1 MAADG
6 STEATTGRWRGR
18 LLVGLT
24 AGVLLVPIS
33 ASAAGAAGTGKA
45 TYAAK
50 VSGLCRAY
58 ATTFAQAGAKVGS
71 GSPSGARTAA
81 ALSKA
86 VSKAQIE
93 LQKITSVPKP
103 KAQAAALRQTFAN
116 AKKLLAQLGALA
128 APVKAHNEQQ
138 VAAKLAAIE
147 RTEAALAKKFG
158 SVGLASCATGTA
170 ASTSSGTEPV
180 LDASVLDSPVGGTS
194 GYGQVKPAGI
204 AISGTGGTNEVINIV
219 WSSWGGAT
227 ATGAGTGC
235 VLQSTG
241 IEANCARTPADVV
254 VYELGSCSGKPA
266 YLAMTWYFP
275 SLGQSFTPS
284 TASPTPIGSAC
295 HTTASGG
302 SSSSS
307 TTAPP
312 PTTTHAAGDDADHLV
327 LGTVHGDSDHD
338 GGEGRQP
345 RLLLP
350 VRLRLHRGLRLRGRH
365 GHRHTD
371 RQADRH
377 SHRGPHGRE
386 RCMAGRLPVGLHTEP
401 HPGGDLPAGLRVE
414 LTRHPA
420 DRSSGRPTTSR
431 EVMGG

>member
-6 STEATTGRWRGR
+6 SSEATTGRWRGR

-204 AISGTGGTNEVINIV
+204 AVSGTGATNEVINIV

-295 HTTASGG
+295 HATASGG

-312 PTTTHAAGDDADHLV
+312 TTT
-327 LGTVHGDSDHD
+327 TTTTT
-338 GGEGRQP
+338 P
-345 RLLLP
+345 P
-350 VRLRLHRGLRLRGRH
+350 V
-365 GHRHTD
+365 T
-371 RQADRH
+371 
-377 SHRGPHGRE
+377 
-386 RCMAGRLPVGLHTEP
+386 T
-401 HPGGDLPAGLRVE
+401 
-414 LTRHPA
+414 
-420 DRSSGRPTTSR
+420 PTTSSSAPCTATAITTVVKAANHDFYSLSGYGCTGDFAYAAATVTGTQTDKPIATVTVVLMAENGVWQVVSR
-431 EVMGG
+431 SDCTQNLIPAGIYQQACESN

>member
-6 STEATTGRWRGR
+6 SSEATIGRWRRR
-18 LLVGLT
+18 LFAGLV
-24 AGVLLVPIS
+24 AGCLLVPIS
-33 ASAAGAAGTGKA
+33 ASAAGAAGTGKTA
-45 TYAAK
+45 YAAK
-50 VSGLCRAY
+50 VSGLCRSY

-71 GSPSGARTAA
+71 GSSSGAAA

-86 VSKAQIE
+86 VSKAKIE

-103 KAQAAALRQTFAN
+103 KAQAAALRQTFAK

-147 RTEAALAKKFG
+147 RTGAALAKQFG
-158 SVGLASCATGTA
+158 SVGLSSCAAGA
-170 ASTSSGTEPV
+170 ATTSGSQPV

-204 AISGTGGTNEVINIV
+204 AISGTGGTNEVTNIV

-227 ATGAGTGC
+227 ATGTGTGC

-284 TASPTPIGSAC
+284 TASPTPVGSSC
-295 HTTASGG
+295 QTTASGG
-302 SSSSS
+302 STSS
-307 TTAPP
+307 TTSVPA
-312 PTTTHAAGDDADHLV
+312 TTTTTAPSTSAASSSAPCNATAITTAAKAVNHDFYSLSGYGCTGDFAYAAVTVTGTQTDNPIATVTMVFMADNGAWQV
-327 LGTVHGDSDHD
+327 TSRSDCT
-338 GGEGRQP
+338 QN
-345 RLLLP
+345 LI
-350 VRLRLHRGLRLRGRH
+350 
-365 GHRHTD
+365 
-371 RQADRH
+371 
-377 SHRGPHGRE
+377 
-386 RCMAGRLPVGLHTEP
+386 
-401 HPGGDLPAGLRVE
+401 PAGIYQQACE
-414 LTRHPA
+414 
-420 DRSSGRPTTSR
+420 SN
-431 EVMGG
+431 

>member
-1 MAADG
+1 VAADG
-6 STEATTGRWRGR
+6 SSEATTGRWRRR

-33 ASAAGAAGTGKA
+33 ASAAGAAGTGKT

-50 VSGLCRAY
+50 VSGLCRTY

-71 GSPSGARTAA
+71 GSPSGPPAAA
-81 ALSKA
+81 ALSRA
-86 VSKAQIE
+86 VLKAQME

-103 KAQAAALRQTFAN
+103 KAQAAALRETFAK
-116 AKKLLAQLGALA
+116 AKKLLAQLAALA

-158 SVGLASCATGTA
+158 SVGLASCATGTV
-170 ASTSSGTEPV
+170 ASTASGTEPV

-194 GYGQVKPAGI
+194 GYGQVKPTGI
-204 AISGTGGTNEVINIV
+204 AVSGTGGTNEVINIV

-227 ATGAGTGC
+227 ATGTGTGC

-284 TASPTPIGSAC
+284 TASPTPVGSSC
-295 HTTASGG
+295 QTSASGG

-312 PTTTHAAGDDADHLV
+312 TTTTTAA
-327 LGTVHGDSDHD
+327 
-338 GGEGRQP
+338 
-345 RLLLP
+345 P
-350 VRLRLHRGLRLRGRH
+350 V
-365 GHRHTD
+365 T
-371 RQADRH
+371 
-377 SHRGPHGRE
+377 
-386 RCMAGRLPVGLHTEP
+386 T
-401 HPGGDLPAGLRVE
+401 
-414 LTRHPA
+414 
-420 DRSSGRPTTSR
+420 PTTSSSAPCTATAITTAVKGVNHDFYSLSGYGCTGDFAYAAATVTGTQTDKPIATVTLVLMAENGAWQVVSR
-431 EVMGG
+431 SDCTQNLIPAGIYQQACESN